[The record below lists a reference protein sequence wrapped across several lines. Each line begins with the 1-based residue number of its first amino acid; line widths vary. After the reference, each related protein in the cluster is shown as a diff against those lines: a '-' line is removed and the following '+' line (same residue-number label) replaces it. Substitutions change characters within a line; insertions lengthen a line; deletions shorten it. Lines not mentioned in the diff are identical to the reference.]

1 MLSVPRY
8 VVGDA
13 SRRRVR
19 ISALYPE
26 LKENNPRRYFYN
38 EAINSSPRN
47 IQEQA
52 YWRLTVHA
60 FSGG

>member
-13 SRRRVR
+13 SRRRV
-19 ISALYPE
+19 SALYPE
-26 LKENNPRRYFYN
+26 LKKNNPRSYLYDK
-38 EAINSSPRN
+38 AINSSPKN